1 MLNNIIITLTKENSA
16 FTQHQVWLKIQL
28 KALQSQQLQQQITAV
43 TKSERLSDSA
53 VFNSSQDKLKDFLLK
68 LWVKMIMK
76 ADYYSLPQN
85 KLWYVIT
92 WVTDKTKDQILLY
105 CISNTVN
112 LTDLTVFKELMQ
124 NTFRDSD

>member
-1 MLNNIIITLTKENSA
+1 
-16 FTQHQVWLKIQL
+16 
-28 KALQSQQLQQQITAV
+28 
-43 TKSERLSDSA
+43 
-53 VFNSSQDKLKDFLLK
+53 
-68 LWVKMIMK
+68 MK